1 MKLRWDPRALQALR
15 EIRGYNCS
23 SQLAYYCQPR
33 PSASAKRVRLLPAN
47 PKMGVASSNREIRI
61 LAPTRYPY
69 RIYYTVQNDD
79 IVILHIRH
87 TARQSPDDLGL

>member
-1 MKLRWDPRALQALR
+1 MKLRWDPRAVQDLRDIRRYIAAASSATIANRVRRHLQ
-15 EIRGYNCS
+15 
-23 SQLAYYCQPR
+23 
-33 PSASAKRVRLLPAN
+33 KRVRLLPAN
-47 PKMGVASSNREIRI
+47 PHMGVASSNREIRI

-69 RIYYTVQNDD
+69 RIYYTLQGDD